1 MYSRF
6 PLYRDSFVYDSV
18 DAADANADAD
28 ADADAV
34 ADDDYR
40 HYCLSGQEK
49 P

>member
-6 PLYRDSFVYDSV
+6 PLYRNSFVDSVYDSV
-18 DAADANADAD
+18 DADVDAAE
-28 ADADAV
+28 AV

>member
-6 PLYRDSFVYDSV
+6 PLYRNSFVDSVYDSV
-18 DAADANADAD
+18 DA
-28 ADADAV
+28 DADAV
-34 ADDDYR
+34 VDDDYR

>member
-6 PLYRDSFVYDSV
+6 PLYSISFIDSIYDSV
-18 DAADANADAD
+18 DVDVDA
-28 ADADAV
+28 ADAV
-34 ADDDYR
+34 ADDADG

>member
-6 PLYRDSFVYDSV
+6 PLYRNSFVDSVYDSV
-18 DAADANADAD
+18 DADVDAAD

-34 ADDDYR
+34 ADDDR